1 MSGLRFLPRAWL
13 QSSLRAERRTGN
25 AREDS
30 MQFEQITY
38 ELVNKTAIVMLNR
51 PEKRNALSASL
62 LRELH
67 EALLEADEHNS
78 VHCVVLRGAGPHF
91 CAGADLSEY
100 SSGRGE
106 AYRGRHEIDDDV
118 WRLEQGQRLR
128 ITLFDM
134 HKPVIAQVHGT
145 CIGIGTDLAWL
156 CDMVIVAE
164 DARIGFPPVR
174 DLGTPPGSM
183 WLYHCGPQ
191 WAKRL
196 LLIGDSITG
205 ADAAEIGLAL
215 KAVPAEQLEVEVM
228 RLADRM
234 GLVDPHLLSANKRLV
249 NLGLELMGARTLQR
263 LGAEIDA
270 RGHLAPMARGFRQT
284 MREHGVKFA
293 FQKRDA
299 AFGKGYASV
308 HGPDPE

>member
-1 MSGLRFLPRAWL
+1 
-13 QSSLRAERRTGN
+13 
-25 AREDS
+25 
-30 MQFEQITY
+30 MQFEQISY
-38 ELVNKTAIVMLNR
+38 GVRNKTAIVTLNR
-51 PEKRNALSASL
+51 PEKRNALSAKL

-67 EALLEADEHNS
+67 EALLEADEYNP
-78 VHCVVLRGAGPHF
+78 VHCIVLRGAGPHF

-100 SSGRGE
+100 SSRRGE
-106 AYRGRHEIDDDV
+106 AYRGRQEIDDDV
-118 WRLEQGQRLR
+118 WRLEHGQRLR
-128 ITLFDM
+128 MTLFDM

-156 CDMVIVAE
+156 CDMVLVAE

-196 LLIGDSITG
+196 LLTGDSVTG
-205 ADAAEIGLAL
+205 ADAASIGLAL
-215 KAVPAEQLEVEVM
+215 KAVPADRLEIEVM

-263 LGAEIDA
+263 IGAEIDA
-270 RGHLAPMARGFRQT
+270 RGHLAPMARAFRET
-284 MREHGVKFA
+284 MRQHGVKHA

-299 AFGKGYASV
+299 AFGKGYAAV
-308 HGPDPE
+308 HGPDPD

>member
-1 MSGLRFLPRAWL
+1 
-13 QSSLRAERRTGN
+13 
-25 AREDS
+25 

-38 ELVNKTAIVMLNR
+38 EVENTTAIVTLNR
-51 PEKRNALSASL
+51 PEKRNALSAQI
-62 LRELH
+62 LRELSA
-67 EALLEADEHNS
+67 ALLEADEHNA

-100 SSGRGE
+100 SAGRGE
-106 AYRGRHEIDDDV
+106 NYRGRHEIDDDV

-128 ITLFDM
+128 MTLFDM

-145 CIGIGTDLAWL
+145 CIGIGTNLAWL
-156 CDMVIVAE
+156 CDMVIVAD

-196 LLIGDSITG
+196 LLTGDSVSG
-205 ADAAEIGLAL
+205 ADAASIGLAL
-215 KAVPAEQLEVEVM
+215 KSVPADRLESEVM

-263 LGAEIDA
+263 IGAEIDA
-270 RGHLAPMARGFRQT
+270 RGHNAPMARKFRET

-299 AFGKGYASV
+299 AFGRGYAAV
-308 HGPDPE
+308 RGPDPD

>member
-1 MSGLRFLPRAWL
+1 
-13 QSSLRAERRTGN
+13 
-25 AREDS
+25 
-30 MQFEQITY
+30 MQFEQIIY
-38 ELVNKTAIVMLNR
+38 EVRNTTAIVTLNR
-51 PEKRNALSASL
+51 PDKRNALSAQI
-62 LRELH
+62 LRELSA
-67 EALLEADEHNS
+67 ALLEADEHNA

-106 AYRGRHEIDDDV
+106 AYRGRQEIDDDV

-128 ITLFDM
+128 LTLFDM

-156 CDMVIVAE
+156 CDMVLVAD

-196 LLIGDSITG
+196 LLTGDSVTG
-205 ADAAEIGLAL
+205 ADAASIGLAL
-215 KAVPAEQLEVEVM
+215 KSVPADQLEAEVM
-228 RLADRM
+228 RLAERM

-249 NLGLELMGARTLQR
+249 NVGLELMGARTMQR
-263 LGAEIDA
+263 VGAEIDA
-270 RGHLAPMARGFRQT
+270 RGHLAPKARAFRET

-299 AFGKGYASV
+299 AFGRGYAAV
-308 HGPDPE
+308 HGPDPD

>member
-1 MSGLRFLPRAWL
+1 
-13 QSSLRAERRTGN
+13 
-25 AREDS
+25 
-30 MQFEQITY
+30 MQFEQIIY
-38 ELVNKTAIVMLNR
+38 EVRNTTAIVTLNR
-51 PEKRNALSASL
+51 PEKRNALSAQI
-62 LRELH
+62 LRELSA
-67 EALLEADEHNS
+67 ALLEADEHNA

-106 AYRGRHEIDDDV
+106 AYRGRQEIDDDV

-128 ITLFDM
+128 LTLFDM

-156 CDMVIVAE
+156 CDMVLVAD

-196 LLIGDSITG
+196 LLTGDSVTG
-205 ADAAEIGLAL
+205 ADAASIGLAL
-215 KAVPAEQLEVEVM
+215 KSVPADQLEAEVM
-228 RLADRM
+228 RLAERM

-249 NLGLELMGARTLQR
+249 NVGLELMGARTMQR
-263 LGAEIDA
+263 IGAEIDA
-270 RGHLAPMARGFRQT
+270 RGHLAPKARAFRET

-299 AFGKGYASV
+299 AFGRGYAAV
-308 HGPDPE
+308 HGPDPD

>member
-1 MSGLRFLPRAWL
+1 
-13 QSSLRAERRTGN
+13 
-25 AREDS
+25 
-30 MQFEQITY
+30 MQFEQIIY
-38 ELVNKTAIVMLNR
+38 EVRNTTAIVTLNR
-51 PEKRNALSASL
+51 PEKRNALSAQI
-62 LRELH
+62 LRELSA
-67 EALLEADEHNS
+67 ALLEADEHNA

-106 AYRGRHEIDDDV
+106 AYRGRQEIDDDV

-128 ITLFDM
+128 LTLFDM

-156 CDMVIVAE
+156 CDMVLVAD

-196 LLIGDSITG
+196 LLTGDSVTG
-205 ADAAEIGLAL
+205 ADAASIGLAL
-215 KAVPAEQLEVEVM
+215 KSVPADQLEAEVM
-228 RLADRM
+228 RLAERM

-249 NLGLELMGARTLQR
+249 NVGLELMGARTMQR
-263 LGAEIDA
+263 VGAEIDA
-270 RGHLAPMARGFRQT
+270 RGHLAPKARAFRET
-284 MREHGVKFA
+284 MHEHGVKFA

-299 AFGKGYASV
+299 AFGRGYAAV
-308 HGPDPE
+308 HGPDPD

>member
-1 MSGLRFLPRAWL
+1 
-13 QSSLRAERRTGN
+13 
-25 AREDS
+25 
-30 MQFEQITY
+30 MQFDQITY
-38 ELVNKTAIVMLNR
+38 EVKGNTAIVTLNR
-51 PEKRNALSASL
+51 PEKRNALSGKL
-62 LRELH
+62 LRELNA
-67 EALLEADEHNS
+67 ALLEADEYNP

-106 AYRGRHEIDDDV
+106 DYRGRQEIDDDV

-156 CDMVIVAE
+156 CDMVIVAD

-196 LLIGDSITG
+196 LLTGDSVTG
-205 ADAAEIGLAL
+205 EDAAEIGLAL
-215 KAVPAEQLEVEVM
+215 KSVPADQLEAEVM
-228 RLADRM
+228 RLAERM
-234 GLVDPHLLSANKRLV
+234 GLVDPHLLSANKRMV

-263 LGAEIDA
+263 IGAEIDA
-270 RGHLAPMARGFRQT
+270 RGHLAPMARDFRADDARAW
-284 MREHGVKFA
+284 REICVPEARRGVRQGLCRGRGA
-293 FQKRDA
+293 
-299 AFGKGYASV
+299 
-308 HGPDPE
+308 